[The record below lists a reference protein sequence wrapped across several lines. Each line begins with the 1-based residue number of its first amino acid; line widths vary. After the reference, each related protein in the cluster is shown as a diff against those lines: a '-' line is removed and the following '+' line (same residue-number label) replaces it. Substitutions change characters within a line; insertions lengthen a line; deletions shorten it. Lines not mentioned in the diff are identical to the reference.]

1 MILIF
6 ISEVGSICWW
16 VDTPGVDTY
25 KFDTKTFKSN
35 CFRNFLSTF
44 KLRVFHDFQSG
55 KLFVPTGW
63 YITTEQKFDYFSI
76 KFSNGLSS
84 MNIYI
89 SLFAFEFFFYTI
101 DLHKDDTNTK
111 SLLNRALLFTIFSR
125 KNEALDIKT
134 LHFMFFKIERETLTN
149 LYKVSNSLRR
159 VKKRFIKSLWI
170 LNVSYYVH

>member
-1 MILIF
+1 MNLKIQTNAKCFYELWKFENFYVTKLIIVMILIF

-35 CFRNFLSTF
+35 CFRNFLSTL

-89 SLFAFEFFFYTI
+89 SLFAFEFFFLY
-101 DLHKDDTNTK
+101 NW
-111 SLLNRALLFTIFSR
+111 FTQ
-125 KNEALDIKT
+125 
-134 LHFMFFKIERETLTN
+134 
-149 LYKVSNSLRR
+149 RR
-159 VKKRFIKSLWI
+159 
-170 LNVSYYVH
+170 Y